1 MPSTVYKG
9 DVAEVSFAPET
20 SLTIKHTDATITVQS
35 HTGNTTLLRLSGGT
49 TNHIQKANNL
59 RFPVNMLVGS
69 QVVFETGTGLV
80 DADGANVGNG
90 GKTFTIIAND
100 GADITITPVMATTA
114 STTF

>member
-80 DADGANVGNG
+80 DADGANVGNDNSVG
-90 GKTFTIIAND
+90 SMGLRPPSCVLNQPQAGNCS
-100 GADITITPVMATTA
+100 PVA
-114 STTF
+114 